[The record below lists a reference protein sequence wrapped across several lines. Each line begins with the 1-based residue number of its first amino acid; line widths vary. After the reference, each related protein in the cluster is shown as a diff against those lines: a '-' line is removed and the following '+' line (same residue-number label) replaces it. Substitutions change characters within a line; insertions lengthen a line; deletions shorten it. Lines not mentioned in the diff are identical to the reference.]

1 MSDSTISDKFKSL
14 TQREHVYKLPDS
26 YVGSIEESPIDSWKV
41 DGKRMVE
48 SKLNNI
54 PGFYKIFDEVI
65 VNAWDQYVRM
75 KDTKEAVKNIDVIVD
90 KSSGLISVKNDGK
103 GIDIAMHPKEK
114 MYTVQMLSLIHI

>member
-1 MSDSTISDKFKSL
+1 
-14 TQREHVYKLPDS
+14 
-26 YVGSIEESPIDSWKV
+26 
-41 DGKRMVE
+41 MVE

-65 VNAWDQYVRM
+65 VNAWGQYVRM

-103 GIDIAMHPKEK
+103 GIDIATDTNQFVLFSGRCRKDGWQYCED
-114 MYTVQMLSLIHI
+114 LG